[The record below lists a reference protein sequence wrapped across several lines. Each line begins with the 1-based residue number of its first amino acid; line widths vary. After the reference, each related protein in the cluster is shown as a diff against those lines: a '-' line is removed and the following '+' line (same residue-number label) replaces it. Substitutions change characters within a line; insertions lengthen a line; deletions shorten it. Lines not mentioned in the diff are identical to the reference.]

1 MSISHKEELR
11 LLSVLCRELVG
22 LGLHVGMSDAK
33 PALSVRL
40 GRLEPW
46 FWISVSATGEF
57 FEWCRDTHTAADPA
71 GAAHRIA
78 DRIRSWGRWPF
89 GGT

>member
-1 MSISHKEELR
+1 MSISHKEKLR

-33 PALSVRL
+33 PALLVRL
-40 GRLEPW
+40 GCLDPRL
-46 FWISVSATGEF
+46 WISISATGEF
-57 FEWCRDTHTAADPA
+57 FEWRRGTHAATDPV

-78 DRIRSWGRWPF
+78 DSS
-89 GGT
+89 